1 MVGVGAK
8 TKMILAGDIGG
19 TKTNLAIFD
28 TMSGAAS
35 CTANK
40 PRALASYP
48 TAKFDSLES
57 IIKAFVEERRPGK
70 ITSACFGIAGPV
82 RGDQI
87 KTANLPWTVE
97 RASLTRTLGVERVFF
112 INDLEATAYGIEALG
127 GEQLFT
133 LNEGGGARV
142 GHRALIAAGT
152 GLGMA
157 GIFWDGA
164 RFRPMPSEGGH
175 AGFAPRNEVETSLSI
190 YLRRKLGGR
199 VSCERVLSG
208 PGLVNVYQFLRDEQR
223 VAEPAWLARE
233 IETAADAA
241 ARIGAAALA
250 GESELAER
258 ALDTFVEIYGAAAG
272 DLALTFETVG
282 GLYVGGGIAPKIL
295 DKLKGGSF
303 MRAFTDKGRMS
314 PLAGTFPVRVIL
326 DDKTALYG
334 AARHAQMH
342 D

>member
-1 MVGVGAK
+1 
-8 TKMILAGDIGG
+8 MILAGDIGG
-19 TKTNLAIFD
+19 TKTNLAIFESD
-28 TMSGAAS
+28 SDAAS
-35 CTANK
+35 GMMDE
-40 PRALASYP
+40 PRAVASYP
-48 TAKFDSLES
+48 TAKFDSLEA
-57 IIKAFVEERRPGK
+57 ILKAFIAGQQPGK

-82 RGDQI
+82 QGERI
-87 KTANLPWTVE
+87 TTANLPWTVE
-97 RASLTRTLGVERVFF
+97 PAALARTLGVERVFF

-127 GEQLFT
+127 EEQLFT
-133 LNEGGGARV
+133 LSEGSGARV

-175 AGFAPRNEVETSLSI
+175 AGFAPRNEIETELSR
-190 YLRRKLGGR
+190 YLQRKLGGR

-208 PGLVNVYQFLRDEQR
+208 PGLVNVYQFLRDELR

-233 IETAADAA
+233 IETADDAA
-241 ARIGAAALA
+241 ARISAAALA
-250 GESELAER
+250 RESELAER
-258 ALDTFVEIYGAAAG
+258 ALDTFVGIYGAAAG
-272 DLALTFETVG
+272 DLALMFETVG

-295 DKLKGGSF
+295 ERLKEGSF

-314 PLAGTFPVRVIL
+314 PLARTFPVRVIL

-334 AARHAQMH
+334 AARHAHTH
-342 D
+342 DRG